1 MLSLFLFFEGRPKA
15 SRRVSVSGPG
25 RGPQGAGDRPC
36 EFGRRGRQ
44 SVSSD
49 LTERPQ
55 CDVLYLQCGHQPP
68 GSNLPGRARWRKFGG
83 GGEQEPPLGCACC
96 GHAEVQHPSHLV
108 LLCHVAVSLRLTSET
123 SSLPT
128 PRAAPKSHASCKRQR
143 ERCPVVIKTPD
154 TLHPD

>member
-25 RGPQGAGDRPC
+25 RGPQGAGDRRC

-49 LTERPQ
+49 LQ
-55 CDVLYLQCGHQPP
+55 SVLSVMCFICSVVISRRAVICREEPDG
-68 GSNLPGRARWRKFGG
+68 GSLG

-96 GHAEVQHPSHLV
+96 GHAEVQHPSHLRPSMPHG
-108 LLCHVAVSLRLTSET
+108 CFPPTHV
-123 SSLPT
+123 
-128 PRAAPKSHASCKRQR
+128 
-143 ERCPVVIKTPD
+143 
-154 TLHPD
+154 

>member
-25 RGPQGAGDRPC
+25 RGPQGAGDRRC

-49 LTERPQ
+49 LQ
-55 CDVLYLQCGHQPP
+55 SVLSVMCFICSVVISHRAVICREEPDGGSLGEGSRSPHSGVPAAATRKCGTP
-68 GSNLPGRARWRKFGG
+68 ATF
-83 GGEQEPPLGCACC
+83 
-96 GHAEVQHPSHLV
+96 V
-108 LLCHVAVSLRLTSET
+108 LLCHMAVSLRLTSET

-143 ERCPVVIKTPD
+143 ERCPVVVKTPD